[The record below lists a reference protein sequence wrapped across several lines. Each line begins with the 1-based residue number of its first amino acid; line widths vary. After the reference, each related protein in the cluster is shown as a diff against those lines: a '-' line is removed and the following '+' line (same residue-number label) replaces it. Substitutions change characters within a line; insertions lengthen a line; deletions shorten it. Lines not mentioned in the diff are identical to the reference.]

1 MSTTLIIALI
11 IVVWLVVLAPLIFRG
26 HKPIRHSG
34 EGFNDTRV
42 VFSGGKDVLKTPMRP
57 RMAGARSVSGI
68 DTEPAAD
75 YELVDAEEY
84 EIIDEP
90 WNKRASAAETH
101 VGDNTTSSNETGFDS
116 VDGFGD
122 SNTNEAEVIDGELV
136 ADQGESFSSS
146 DDVIDGELVADQ
158 VHGSANAKELG
169 AEFGVGER
177 IDNESGAAA
186 DVASESVEDE
196 AEPQP
201 RVIISELSPDE
212 MYSHDET
219 YTSPVDLLYPGVVDA
234 DSIITKSA
242 VEESAE
248 TAASESESAE
258 TNPAEMNPTEGAEA
272 ETDGAAMADDVVSGG
287 SDAEG
292 AYSVASARADR
303 EAELTL
309 TEEELAFAARRSQR
323 GGWNPKAERKLQA
336 QRTKRRR
343 NNLVLLLGALAV
355 LLIVA
360 IPTGGWFWALPAV
373 TGLLTLLY
381 LLALRGQVQQE
392 QELRARRI
400 RQLRRARMGV
410 RNRED
415 DEHRLDEHR
424 PFVNPNLRR
433 PGAVVLE
440 IDDESPDFDEL
451 RTIDH
456 QQLNDDRGDYAS
468 RTLYRQQQASR
479 APALRS
485 VARDGSLNA
494 GRTVRTRG
502 RRVV

>member
-42 VFSGGKDVLKTPMRP
+42 VFSGGMDVLKTPMRP
-57 RMAGARSVSGI
+57 RMASARLASGI
-68 DTEPAAD
+68 DTEPAVD

-90 WNKRASAAETH
+90 WNKRASAAEPQ
-101 VGDNTTSSNETGFDS
+101 VVDNATSSNETGFDS
-116 VDGFGD
+116 VDGSGH
-122 SNTNEAEVIDGELV
+122 SNANEAEVIDGELV

-177 IDNESGAAA
+177 IGNESGAAA
-186 DVASESVEDE
+186 DVASESVEEE

-234 DSIITKSA
+234 DAMITKSA

-258 TNPAEMNPTEGAEA
+258 ANPAEMNPTEGAEA
-272 ETDGAAMADDVVSGG
+272 ETDDAAMADDVVSGG
-287 SDAEG
+287 SDAEEV
-292 AYSVASARADR
+292 YSVASARADR

-323 GGWNPKAERKLQA
+323 GGWNPEAERKLQA

-355 LLIVA
+355 LLVVA

-479 APALRS
+479 VPALRS

>member
-57 RMAGARSVSGI
+57 RMASARLVSGI
-68 DTEPAAD
+68 DTEPAVD

-90 WNKRASAAETH
+90 WNKRASAAEPQ
-101 VGDNTTSSNETGFDS
+101 VVDNATSSNETGFDS
-116 VDGFGD
+116 VDD
-122 SNTNEAEVIDGELV
+122 SGHSNANEAEVIDGELV

-158 VHGSANAKELG
+158 AHGSANAKELG

-186 DVASESVEDE
+186 DVASESAEEE

-234 DSIITKSA
+234 DAMITKSA

-248 TAASESESAE
+248 TTASESESAE

-272 ETDGAAMADDVVSGG
+272 ETDDAAMADDVVSGG
-287 SDAEG
+287 SDAEE

-323 GGWNPKAERKLQA
+323 GGWNPEAERKLQA

-355 LLIVA
+355 LLVVA

-479 APALRS
+479 VPALRS

>member
-57 RMAGARSVSGI
+57 RMASARLVSGI
-68 DTEPAAD
+68 DTEPAVD

-90 WNKRASAAETH
+90 WNKRASAAEPQ
-101 VGDNTTSSNETGFDS
+101 VVDNATSSNETGFDS
-116 VDGFGD
+116 VDGSGH
-122 SNTNEAEVIDGELV
+122 SNANEAEVIDGELV

-177 IDNESGAAA
+177 IGNESGAAA
-186 DVASESVEDE
+186 DVASESVEEE

-219 YTSPVDLLYPGVVDA
+219 YTSPVDLLYPGVVDSDA
-234 DSIITKSA
+234 MITKSA

-258 TNPAEMNPTEGAEA
+258 ANPAEMNPTEGAEA
-272 ETDGAAMADDVVSGG
+272 ETDDAAMADDVVSGG
-287 SDAEG
+287 SDAEE

-323 GGWNPKAERKLQA
+323 GGWNPEAERKLQA

-355 LLIVA
+355 LLVVA

-479 APALRS
+479 VPALRS